1 MRAVMRL
8 HVVMYRGLYQAYR
21 GVRRALF
28 SGVGTHRKAREFTVN
43 EKVLETVVGTER
55 RKRVANRNEE
65 HVKKLVFV
73 T

>member
-1 MRAVMRL
+1 
-8 HVVMYRGLYQAYR
+8 
-21 GVRRALF
+21 LF
-28 SGVGTHRKAREFTVN
+28 SGVGTRRKAREFTVN
-43 EKVLETVVGTER
+43 EKVLATDVRTER

>member
-1 MRAVMRL
+1 
-8 HVVMYRGLYQAYR
+8 
-21 GVRRALF
+21 LF

-43 EKVLETVVGTER
+43 EKVLATVVRKER